1 MKSMSQFSL
10 LFMFAITFVSTSC
23 TKQLK
28 PENAYL
34 LSSEIVDSLEKF
46 KGIEPQ
52 QEAGLRYSY
61 IGHYPKSLELFS
73 NIFGK
78 TQAITKNDSL
88 YFSNFKPSDAKN
100 YIVDQAQSNQILIIN
115 EAHHQPLHRIFAT
128 NLLKDLYISGYRYLA
143 MEALSEKDF
152 SLNSRKYPIQD
163 SRQFYV
169 NEPQMG
175 NLIREALRLGFTLV
189 PYDFYENDNF
199 ETRDANQ
206 AKNIKKVFDKDIYA
220 KMLIYCGYDHV
231 FECQETSIGKPM
243 AQYLKEMTGIN
254 PLTIDQVDM
263 SEKSEIGFE
272 SPLLQLSKVE
282 KPSVYL
288 VNLGAVFNGRKGQ
301 NRVDIKVFHP
311 HTTYYHDR
319 PEWLLNVQL
328 KKWYFFPIHQI
339 KIAFPVL
346 IQAFKKGE
354 NALAMPI
361 DIVEIMPS
369 KVIKPLALPEGAYEL
384 RVFNAQ
390 NEWEI
395 FNINVK

>member
-1 MKSMSQFSL
+1 MKSTSQFSL
-10 LFMFAITFVSTSC
+10 LFMLVITFVLTAC

-34 LSSEIVDSLEKF
+34 LSSEIVDSLERF

-61 IGHYPKSLELFS
+61 TGHYKKTLELFG

-78 TQAITKNDSL
+78 TQLITEKDSL
-88 YFSNFKPSDAKN
+88 YFSNFKPTDAKN
-100 YIVDQAQSNQILIIN
+100 YIIDQARSNQILIVN

-128 NLLKDLYISGYRYLA
+128 NLLKDLYILGYRYLA
-143 MEALSEKDF
+143 MEALSDKDI
-152 SLNSRKYPIQD
+152 SLNSRKYSIQE
-163 SRQFYV
+163 SRQSYV

-175 NLIREALRLGFTLV
+175 NFIREALRLGFTLV
-189 PYDFYENDNF
+189 PYDFYESENF

-206 AKNIKKVFDKDIYA
+206 AKNIKKVFEKDIYA

-243 AQYLKEMTGIN
+243 VQYLKEMTGVN

-272 SPLLQLSKVE
+272 SPFLQLSKVE

-288 VNLGAVFNGRKGQ
+288 DNLGAVFNGRKGQ
-301 NRVDIKVFHP
+301 SRVDIKVFHP
-311 HTTYYHDR
+311 HTTYYYDR
-319 PEWLLNVQL
+319 PEWLLNAQS

-354 NALAMPI
+354 NAFAMPI

-369 KVIKPLALPEGAYEL
+369 KVIKPLALSEGVYEL
-384 RVFNAQ
+384 RIFNAK
-390 NEWEI
+390 NELQI
-395 FNINVK
+395 FSINVN